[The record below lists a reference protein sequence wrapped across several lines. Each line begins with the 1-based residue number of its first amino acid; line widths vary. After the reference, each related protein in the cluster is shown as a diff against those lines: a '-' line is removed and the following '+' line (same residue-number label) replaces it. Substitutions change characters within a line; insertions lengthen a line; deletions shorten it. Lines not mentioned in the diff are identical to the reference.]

1 MFEKK
6 TKAMKRKKVIITGA
20 DGVLGS
26 NLVREFLSRDYEVS
40 VFLLNDLKD
49 PVTLND
55 LKLNYF
61 YGNILDKETVYR
73 AFEGQD
79 YVVHAAA
86 STVVYPARF
95 EMINMVNIEG
105 TKNVIDAVLKN
116 NITKLIHVGTANSFS
131 YGTKDK
137 PGNETNPYKGYVYGL
152 DYIDSKKK
160 AQDLVLNAVKEND
173 LNAVVLNPTFMIG
186 PYDSKPSSGSMII
199 ALKNG
204 KIPGY
209 TVGAKNYIAVK
220 DAAVAIANAID
231 LGKKGECYIL
241 GNHNMSFK
249 NAFEVF
255 ANVIGVKPP
264 KRKLSSKV
272 VILYGAFNSFLAKTL
287 KFTPSV
293 TRELAKIS
301 CEEQYYCSCKAREE
315 LKMPITPIEV
325 AVKECYEW
333 FIENG
338 YIKLNK

>member
-1 MFEKK
+1 
-6 TKAMKRKKVIITGA
+6 MKQKKVIITGA

-40 VFLLNDLKD
+40 VFLLNGSKD
-49 PVTLND
+49 PVTLSD

-61 YGNILDKETVYR
+61 YGNILDKETLCE

-86 STVVYPARF
+86 STIVYPARLDI
-95 EMINMVNIEG
+95 INKVNIDG
-105 TKNVIDAVLKN
+105 TQNVIDAVIKN
-116 NITKLIHVGTANSFS
+116 NVKKLIHVGTANSFS
-131 YGTKDK
+131 YGSLDK
-137 PGNETNPYKGYVYGL
+137 PGNETSPYKGDVYGL

-160 AQDLVLNAVKEND
+160 AQELVLAAVKEKAI
-173 LNAVVLNPTFMIG
+173 NAVVLNPTFMIG

-199 ALKNG
+199 ALKKG

-209 TVGAKNYIAVK
+209 TIGAKNYIAVK

-231 LGKKGECYIL
+231 LGKNGECYIL

-249 NAFEVF
+249 KAFEVF
-255 ANVIGVKPP
+255 ANIVGSKPP
-264 KRKLSSKV
+264 KRKFPTKA
-272 VILYGAFNSFLAKTL
+272 VILYGSINSLLAKTL

-301 CEEQYYCSCKAREE
+301 CEEQYYCSCKAKEE
-315 LKMPITPIEV
+315 LKMPTTPIEV
-325 AVKECYEW
+325 AVKECYDW
-333 FIENG
+333 FLENG
-338 YIKLNK
+338 YIK